1 MRFYSVLLTV
11 TLFAFSPES
20 AFALTMTAKGNTA
33 FLSGPIIDTD
43 EFTFKE
49 FINDAAHAQ
58 IKIIRLNS
66 SGGRVNPARSMGRLI
81 RSKNLTTFIDAK
93 TDNCASACTLLFGA
107 GVNRHY
113 VNAQA
118 IKDGV
123 FGFKEVTTGL
133 GYHEGNEPLSR
144 DTNRYS
150 GQATANM
157 IAGYYELGVPKAKD
171 LITLAPPNKLY
182 RVSSE
187 TALQLG
193 LATSLSAP

>member
-1 MRFYSVLLTV
+1 MRALLFFLT
-11 TLFAFSPES
+11 TLSLVICARPS
-20 AFALTMTAKGNTA
+20 FALTMTAKGNTA

-49 FINDAAHAQ
+49 FINDPAHAQ

-123 FGFKEVTTGL
+123 FGFKEVSRGL

-144 DTNRYS
+144 DANRYS

-157 IAGYYELGVPKAKD
+157 IAGYYELGVSKAKD

-182 RVSSE
+182 RVSSQ
-187 TALQLG
+187 TALQFG